1 MSDQKPPIAPQ
12 ELEAMEKLLADVQSQ
27 IGPSAEFTARM
38 QKRLERHH
46 ALMQERGQMEQVGTK
61 RTAFSFLSTHVYS
74 VLTAFAFV
82 LFTGGL
88 STFAYTS
95 DSVTNG
101 NALYP
106 IKRGLESIEKT
117 FAGTPGAQAEYQMK
131 LLSRRLAESR
141 FLTLQGVVD
150 EPTNQEVTLVVN
162 DGIEAIQAVS
172 EVDYRDQLL
181 DRITTLLKDEEAR
194 IYSTAGIPAPVTPLA
209 EDVPQTSDNSST
221 STSSS
226 GSRLVPLTDTSSS
239 TSVRAE
245 TPSVSVE
252 NSARVQ
258 IQQAA
263 PAVSPSPTMTDP
275 APISDDRRTMTKQ
288 RIQPQ
293 DDAQSEKRSR
303 GNAAARDRSDSSEE
317 DVAVPLHVR
326 PGVLEALQRN
336 SAHLKK
342 IELRVTEARRRR

>member
-1 MSDQKPPIAPQ
+1 MSDQKPPLAPQ
-12 ELEAMEKLLADVQSQ
+12 ELEAMEKLLANVQSQ

-46 ALMQERGQMEQVGTK
+46 ALMQERGQMDQVATK
-61 RTAFSFLSTHVYS
+61 RSVFSFFSTHVYS

-95 DSVTNG
+95 DSITNG

-141 FLTLQGVVD
+141 FLTLQGLID

-162 DGIEAIQAVS
+162 DGIEAIQAVP

-194 IYSTAGIPAPVTPLA
+194 IYSTAGIPAPVTPDPV
-209 EDVPQTSDNSST
+209 ENTPQTPDNSAT
-221 STSSS
+221 STPSSN
-226 GSRLVPLTDTSSS
+226 SRIVPLTDTSSS

-245 TPSVSVE
+245 TPSASAE

-275 APISDDRRTMTKQ
+275 TPISDDRRAMPKQ
-288 RIQPQ
+288 R
-293 DDAQSEKRSR
+293 
-303 GNAAARDRSDSSEE
+303 DRKS
-317 DVAVPLHVR
+317 VV
-326 PGVLEALQRN
+326 
-336 SAHLKK
+336 
-342 IELRVTEARRRR
+342 